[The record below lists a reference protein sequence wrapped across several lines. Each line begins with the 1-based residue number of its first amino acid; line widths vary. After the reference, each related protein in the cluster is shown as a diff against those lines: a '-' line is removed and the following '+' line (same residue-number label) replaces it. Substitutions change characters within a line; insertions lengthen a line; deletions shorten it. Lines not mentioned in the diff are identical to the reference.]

1 MMDMKLTY
9 CGKGFTISVDQ
20 TIMLDTLNFYSD
32 VYQLAL
38 KKTGRKKKYT
48 ASSPQRSMELL
59 LKRAHF
65 VPGNT
70 NR

>member
-38 KKTGRKKKYT
+38 NKTGRKKNT
-48 ASSPQRSMELL
+48 QHLL
-59 LKRAHF
+59 PKEA
-65 VPGNT
+65 
-70 NR
+70 